1 MTLFEKIKV
10 KGLRSYQRNTYVNKK
25 LWEAKKPYIQINND
39 IKQQEKDMKE
49 AALRV
54 SWSKLLL
61 IFLFINFTILEF
73 FIGWVTIKCLTL
85 AIALGT
91 APDFTPLVTLVGAV
105 MGQTISYGIYAAK
118 SKAEN
123 TKNGLVYDLAML
135 EKQDELNSN
144 EGGVG

>member
-10 KGLRSYQRNTYVNKK
+10 KGLKSYQRNTYVNKK

-49 AALRV
+49 AAPRI

-61 IFLFINFTILEF
+61 VFLFINFTILEF
-73 FIGWVTIKCLTL
+73 FIGWVTVKCLAL
-85 AIALGT
+85 AIALGS

-123 TKNGLVYDLAML
+123 TVGGITYDMARW
-135 EKQDELNSN
+135 EYESNNEN